1 MKIKEFKR
9 SDLQSMEHFQFAGH
23 MLAMCKT
30 DKVEKTQP
38 VARPARGGYCRL
50 FVLWLC

>member
-1 MKIKEFKR
+1 MEIKTIRKDR
-9 SDLQSMEHFQFAGH
+9 LQNMEHFQFAGH
-23 MLAMCKT
+23 VLAMCKT

-38 VARPARGGYCRL
+38 VAHPARGGYCRL